1 MVPPGAHSHFAPI
14 APDSGPS
21 FCRAAP
27 RAPQSS
33 GGHPFLILAASPY
46 SQLPGVGSGQVV
58 RAHER
63 RRKGVGSWSAPSCDL
78 GPPSLSLTLP
88 ATYGSSPLRSSP
100 STPGSPVHV
109 SVSAKTPLVPRWPRA
124 GGPRREGGGAP
135 RSPPRISVLYTVPIP
150 LHSQAAPVFLH

>member
-1 MVPPGAHSHFAPI
+1 MWPLSPGRWDLTVCPRSSHVLAGPRVLSCPKICPVASARIPGWVWVVPPGAHSHFAPI

-46 SQLPGVGSGQVV
+46 SQLAGVGSGQVV

-78 GPPSLSLTLP
+78 GPPCLSLTLP

-100 STPGSPVHV
+100 STP
-109 SVSAKTPLVPRWPRA
+109 
-124 GGPRREGGGAP
+124 
-135 RSPPRISVLYTVPIP
+135 RSWL
-150 LHSQAAPVFLH
+150 

>member
-1 MVPPGAHSHFAPI
+1 MASARIPGWVWVVPPGAHSHFAPI

-33 GGHPFLILAASPY
+33 GGHPFFILAASPY

-100 STPGSPVHV
+100 STPITSTPVALLWIRVTGEGSECRVLG
-109 SVSAKTPLVPRWPRA
+109 S
-124 GGPRREGGGAP
+124 
-135 RSPPRISVLYTVPIP
+135 SPKDLIQEVTQWGLGI
-150 LHSQAAPVFLH
+150 